1 MNVEP
6 NNMKGYGGLVGIFY
20 LTISLLAFC
29 GGSANA
35 QCNIT
40 LNGNIGGAVW
50 NSFDTYADVL
60 SGETFD
66 EFITLSYSA
75 SFGENC
81 PGWKLRVK
89 TLGNFTNGSATI
101 APQYVSIRFNRVS
114 QGNLSAAAI
123 GVTNTAVALSTS
135 DVTLIN
141 SNAAFTAPPDYYTAH
156 KFDMLVAGGSHLLV
170 GSGTYTATLRF
181 TLYNSSNVAVSTKD
195 FQASFNVVYSNSCTG
210 VTMSFY
216 QSAQNSFTNYAQ
228 QMGGATVTDAINLQY
243 APNGATCRGWT
254 LKVRAAGNFVNGA
267 NTVSPNFFSLRFNRV
282 VSGSPSAANIGV
294 SNTAVV
300 PLSNSDA
307 VLINNSGDSFNG
319 GTVHRFDMLI
329 QGGNHLLV
337 PNGTYTASFIFSL
350 YNQANQLISTA
361 TNNVVFQINSNVSS
375 YTVELQNAANT
386 VDMVFTPALY
396 DSGISISKLRG
407 LKVTGYTSHQILVKT
422 STANLT
428 SGSNTIPV
436 GAVSLETTKYT
447 STAAGIVCY
456 TRALSA
462 ADQVIANNPVSN
474 YTQQVVEY
482 DLRYYTAPGDSRFS
496 TQSGVYTT
504 NVIFIAIP
512 N

>member
-1 MNVEP
+1 
-6 NNMKGYGGLVGIFY
+6 MKGYSSILGTLCLAIYLLV
-20 LTISLLAFC
+20 FC
-29 GGSANA
+29 GGRVSA
-35 QCNIT
+35 QCNSMA
-40 LNGNIGGAVW
+40 LDGNIGGAIW
-50 NSFDTYADVL
+50 NSFDTYSDVL
-60 SGETFD
+60 NGETFN

-75 SFGENC
+75 SYGENC

-89 TLGNFTNGSATI
+89 ALGNFTNGSTTI
-101 APQYVSIRFNRVS
+101 APQFVSIRFNKVQ
-114 QGNLSAAAI
+114 QGSLSAAAM
-123 GVTNTAVALSTS
+123 GVSNTAVPLSTT

-181 TLYNSSNVAVSTKD
+181 TLYNSSNVAVATKD

-210 VTMSFY
+210 ATLSFH
-216 QSAQNSFTNYAQ
+216 QSAQNSFNTYVQ
-228 QMGGATVTDAINLQY
+228 QMGGATVTEAINVQY

-254 LKVRAAGNFVNGA
+254 LRVRAAGNFVNGA

-294 SNTAVV
+294 SNTTVV
-300 PLSNSDA
+300 PISTSDA

-337 PNGTYTASFIFSL
+337 PNGTYTGSFIFSL

-375 YTVELQNAANT
+375 YTVVLQNTANT
-386 VDMVFTPALY
+386 VDMVITPALQA
-396 DSGISISKLRG
+396 SGVSISKPQG
-407 LKVTGYTSHQILVKT
+407 LKVTGYTGHQIIVKT

-428 SGSNTIPV
+428 SGANTIPV
-436 GAVSLETTKYT
+436 GVVSLETIKHT
-447 STAAGIVCY
+447 STTAGIVCY
-456 TRALSA
+456 TRSLSA
-462 ADQVIANNPVSN
+462 VDQVIVNNPLSN
-474 YTQQVVEY
+474 HTQQVVEY
-482 DLRYYTAPGDSRFS
+482 DLRYYTAPGDSRLS
-496 TQSGVYTT
+496 SQSGVFTT
-504 NVIFIAIP
+504 NVIFVATP
-512 N
+512 L